1 MITVKLEV
9 AMHCSKRL
17 RSVGIALLLAFG
29 SAHAAGK
36 LTVTDAWIR
45 EAPPGT
51 DMLAGYATL
60 TNSGDQPIILL
71 TVQSDAFHMASL
83 HETIIDKGVSKMH
96 ELHRLVIAAGQT
108 VMLQPGGKHLMLMD
122 PRKDIVAGER
132 IEMMF
137 LLDDGTRVETYFD
150 VVAADS
156 GKPDPADGN

>member
-1 MITVKLEV
+1 
-9 AMHCSKRL
+9 MHFAKWLGC
-17 RSVGIALLLAFG
+17 VGIVLLMTFG

-36 LTVTDAWIR
+36 LAVTDAWIR
-45 EAPPGT
+45 EAPPGA

-60 TNSGDQPIILL
+60 TNSGDQPVSVL

-83 HETIIDKGVSKMH
+83 HETIIDRGVSRMH
-96 ELHRLVIAAGQT
+96 ELHRLLIAPGQT

-122 PRKDIVAGER
+122 PRKDIVAGEK

-137 LLDDGTRVETYFD
+137 LLADGTRVQTYFD

-156 GKPDPADGN
+156 GKPDPGDGN